1 VPSAVTIRNA
11 MPDATIHTVGKILE
25 QLNPILYRVSLPNG
39 KIILAHLSKPLN
51 EAKFV
56 FAVGEQI
63 VAELTAYDFDQA
75 RILGAAKL

>member
-1 VPSAVTIRNA
+1 

-39 KIILAHLSKPLN
+39 KIILAHLSKPLT
-51 EAKFV
+51 EAGSIFT
-56 FAVGEQI
+56 VGEQI

-75 RILGAAKL
+75 RILGAVNP